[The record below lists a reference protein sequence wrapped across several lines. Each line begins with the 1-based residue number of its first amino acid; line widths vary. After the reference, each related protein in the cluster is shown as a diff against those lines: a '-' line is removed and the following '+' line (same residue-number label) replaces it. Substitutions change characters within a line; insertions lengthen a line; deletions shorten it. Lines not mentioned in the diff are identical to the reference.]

1 MCLAVFFYR
10 ILPVFF
16 GFSNWVWSF
25 ERYGG
30 ERATVAAPYR
40 NGGGCRA
47 QENTGAAVIAFVCF
61 NSSTLGGRRLRSRR
75 PPRPLSL
82 PVSFFFW
89 GGQVGP
95 FTKNTDSTASD
106 SMFSFDYDY
115 FFATLS
121 LRSNLFFCSLVARL
135 FSAFFFCVGLCVPGA
150 FLSVLFVFFCF
161 HFVVFFSSHT
171 KCSSS
176 PPPTVFLSEGG
187 PVTSGMCRPKCNR
200 R

>member
-1 MCLAVFFYR
+1 MPRWRRL
-10 ILPVFF
+10 I
-16 GFSNWVWSF
+16 
-25 ERYGG
+25 
-30 ERATVAAPYR
+30 AT
-40 NGGGCRA
+40 
-47 QENTGAAVIAFVCF
+47 AAVAVRKKI
-61 NSSTLGGRRLRSRR
+61 
-75 PPRPLSL
+75 PEPPLSL
-82 PVSFFFW
+82 SFVSTVRLSVDVDCALDVHLGLFRCPSRFFW